1 MKTATKILILRDLE
15 FGSATS
21 IDLTALVKLHL
32 DTVQRVMYS
41 LHREKLV
48 WISAWE
54 RHHGKPRPVWALG
67 SKKDAPK
74 PIPFTNTEKRRKWR
88 LANREKDNATHKRY
102 RDRKSAQRSS
112 ASTTQ
117 TSTSLS
123 GI

>member
-21 IDLTALVKLHL
+21 IDLTSLVKLHL
-32 DTVQRVMYS
+32 DTVQKIMRDM
-41 LHREKLV
+41 HREKLV

-54 RHHGKPRPVWALG
+54 RHQGIPRPVWSLG

-74 PIPFTNTEKRRKWR
+74 PIPFTNTEKRQKWR

-102 RDRKSAQRSS
+102 RDRKRAQRSS

-117 TSTSLS
+117 TSTSLL